1 MTQLFFRF
9 YLGVLAVLFMAWWIY
24 GYVLQW
30 RYEADRARVITE
42 AHASGVQLIADIL
55 RDIKPAERPGAISSI
70 AKDFRCPLEL
80 LPLSELPA
88 ESRNLLDRSPAS
100 SYLRWESDRVGVAV
114 AIDPQT
120 YLRMGPFPN
129 YERYA
134 IEDSLRG
141 WMRAAASVLRENGK
155 PYDRGLSDLQSRF
168 SLRLAIDRL
177 GSLPVEAAERIK
189 GDRDVVFYAKSDEQ
203 YFASTSI
210 DETLE
215 QTFAEGYMLTV
226 GPFPRFSREER
237 PAATATLALVLLP
250 AALAIL
256 MLLRPVAN
264 QLRQVESAAQ
274 SIANG
279 NLQSRVDENRIG
291 SARNLARAFNQ
302 MACRTETMVRTQ
314 RELLQAV
321 SHELKTPL
329 ARIRF
334 AMDLASTATQES
346 ERIKRLSAIDDAVE
360 DLDGLVEELI
370 NYVRMEDPSSPL
382 RRESVSVLEVLDGVL
397 HRYRALSADKVFES
411 HAIDPRES
419 LSIFA
424 DRAAFHRALGNLI
437 GNATRFAAK
446 KVAVSLSVDGGWVA
460 IDIDDDGPG
469 IPEADR
475 GRVLEPFVRLDHQP
489 PRDGNPTAA
498 GVGLGLAIVRRT
510 MEQHGARW
518 EITDSPLGGCRV
530 RTYWPLANPATNS

>member
-1 MTQLFFRF
+1 
-9 YLGVLAVLFMAWWIY
+9 
-24 GYVLQW
+24 
-30 RYEADRARVITE
+30 
-42 AHASGVQLIADIL
+42 
-55 RDIKPAERPGAISSI
+55 
-70 AKDFRCPLEL
+70 
-80 LPLSELPA
+80 
-88 ESRNLLDRSPAS
+88 
-100 SYLRWESDRVGVAV
+100 
-114 AIDPQT
+114 
-120 YLRMGPFPN
+120 
-129 YERYA
+129 
-134 IEDSLRG
+134 
-141 WMRAAASVLRENGK
+141 
-155 PYDRGLSDLQSRF
+155 
-168 SLRLAIDRL
+168 
-177 GSLPVEAAERIK
+177 
-189 GDRDVVFYAKSDEQ
+189 
-203 YFASTSI
+203 
-210 DETLE
+210 
-215 QTFAEGYMLTV
+215 
-226 GPFPRFSREER
+226 
-237 PAATATLALVLLP
+237 
-250 AALAIL
+250 
-256 MLLRPVAN
+256 
-264 QLRQVESAAQ
+264 
-274 SIANG
+274 
-279 NLQSRVDENRIG
+279 
-291 SARNLARAFNQ
+291 
-302 MACRTETMVRTQ
+302 MVRTQ

-397 HRYRALSADKVFES
+397 HRYRALGADKVFES
-411 HAIDPRES
+411 HAIDPRDS
-419 LSIFA
+419 LNVFV

-518 EITDSPLGGCRV
+518 EIIDSPLGGCRV
-530 RTYWPLANPATNS
+530 RTYWPLAKPATNS